1 MLTDVDTEN
10 SESKPKSIR
19 NIYSTVSVSVKAQII
34 WGYLFTVNEI
44 LKNLNHRKVRKY
56 TEVVII

>member
-19 NIYSTVSVSVKAQII
+19 NIYSTVSVKAQII

-44 LKNLNHRKVRKY
+44 
-56 TEVVII
+56 